1 MNYLELL
8 ETELRLFDLQIPFAQ
23 RILLGRYCDELER
36 WSRRINLTSLS
47 GSDLVRRLIV
57 EPVWIAE
64 QIKLSGILVDV
75 GSGNGSPALPIH
87 ITRGLDRVHL
97 VEARAKRAAFL
108 RHMSSKLKL
117 EGVIVHRARFQDSI
131 QEFAGADW
139 VTLQGVALT
148 SSLIKAFRSISSDTL
163 TIMWITASAEP
174 PVRPLFSL
182 RVPRT
187 DTQAFLFRLDQF

>member
-8 ETELRLFDLQIPFAQ
+8 ETELRLFDLEIPLAE

-36 WSRRINLTSLS
+36 WGRRINLTSLS

-57 EPVWIAE
+57 EPVWIAQ
-64 QIKLSGILVDV
+64 QIKLSGTLVDV

-97 VEARAKRAAFL
+97 VEARARRAAFL
-108 RHMSSKLKL
+108 RHVSSKLKL
-117 EGVIVHRARFQDSI
+117 AGVIVHRARLQDSI
-131 QEFAGADW
+131 REFAGADW

-148 SSLIKAFRSISSDTL
+148 TSLIKAFRLISSDTL
-163 TIMWITASAEP
+163 TIIWITASADP
-174 PVRPLFSL
+174 PVRPLSSL
-182 RVPRT
+182 RVPFT